1 MSMAKEIPNAQKRY
15 QYQSPSKT
23 SRPQESDEDSEN
35 HDNDLHMLSSS
46 APHSR
51 SKFFTAEDIKK
62 TRSKVQAPFIIGVC
76 GGSASGK
83 TTVCDMIDKRLG
95 TQRVVIVSLDSYYR
109 ALTHDQIELA
119 HAAEF
124 NFDHPDAFDW
134 ELLYEQLDQLRKGK
148 SVNIPVYDF
157 ASHSRLKEKHTTI
170 HGSVIDVI
178 LFEGILSFHSTAVR
192 DLFDMK
198 IFVDT
203 DSDTRLARRVL
214 RDIRERGRS
223 LESVLS
229 QYEKFVKPAFDQY
242 IWTTKKHADVVIP
255 RGSSNVVAIDLIVQH
270 IQHQLDKRSKV
281 Q

>member
-1 MSMAKEIPNAQKRY
+1 MAIDIPQNKRRA
-15 QYQSPSKT
+15 YQSPSKA
-23 SRPQESDEDSEN
+23 QMQDDNGSDEGALDEV
-35 HDNDLHMLSSS
+35 MLSSS

-51 SKFFTAEDIKK
+51 SRFFTTEDVKK
-62 TRSKVQAPFIIGVC
+62 SKGRFQSPFIIGVC

-83 TTVCDMIDKRLG
+83 TTVCQMIDKRLG
-95 TQRVVIVSLDSYYR
+95 TQRVVIISLDSYYK
-109 ALTHDQIELA
+109 ALVTEQIALA
-119 HAAEF
+119 HASEY

-134 ELLYEQLDQLRKGK
+134 KLLAEQLDGLRKGK

-157 ASHSRLKEKHTTI
+157 STHSRLKDKFTQI

-178 LFEGILSFHSTAVR
+178 LFEGILSFHSAEVR

-214 RDIRERGRS
+214 RDMKERGRS
-223 LESVLS
+223 LEGVLS

-242 IWTTKKHADVVIP
+242 IWPSKKHADVVIP

-270 IQHQLDKRSKV
+270 IQHLLDVRSKI